1 MDKKNIT
8 KKPPPWH
15 GVNARGTDPLR
26 GGYNADAPPQEDT
39 IVLEKVKAPGTV
51 LGPEWLL
58 CKNRLGPHCLQQRK
72 LSRRAA
78 PGSQHLEGKEREEA
92 GASAPSPNSGSW
104 AASLSQARAR
114 ESSGVALAA
123 SAWSPET

>member
-1 MDKKNIT
+1 M
-8 KKPPPWH
+8 
-15 GVNARGTDPLR
+15 NACGTDPLC

-39 IVLEKVKAPGTV
+39 IVLEKVKAPGTI

-58 CKNRLGPHCLQQRK
+58 CQNRLGPHCLQQRK

-92 GASAPSPNSGSW
+92 GASAP
-104 AASLSQARAR
+104 AAGQHPSAKQEPGRAQVWLLLPQHGAQKR
-114 ESSGVALAA
+114 E
-123 SAWSPET
+123 